1 MQSTGASREWGKE
14 IKMSKHFQ
22 VEANGTIFGVY
33 VADDE
38 QAARD
43 ACAVDAGYAS
53 EADMADRLS
62 QPSDLVATEVTIT
75 YFVTHGLGR
84 AATSTADADAI
95 CDAVNASTAGS
106 GDSISRDAVQAELD
120 AYASAEVQELYRLT
134 VESTTMEI
142 EE

>member
-1 MQSTGASREWGKE
+1 MTKQY
-14 IKMSKHFQ
+14 Q
-22 VEANGTIFGVY
+22 VEANGTVFGVY
-33 VADDE
+33 QADDE
-38 QAARD
+38 QGARD
-43 ACAVDAGYAS
+43 ACAVDAGYRD
-53 EADMADRLS
+53 EADMVDQLN

-75 YFVTHGLGR
+75 YYVTHGLGR

-142 EE
+142 DD